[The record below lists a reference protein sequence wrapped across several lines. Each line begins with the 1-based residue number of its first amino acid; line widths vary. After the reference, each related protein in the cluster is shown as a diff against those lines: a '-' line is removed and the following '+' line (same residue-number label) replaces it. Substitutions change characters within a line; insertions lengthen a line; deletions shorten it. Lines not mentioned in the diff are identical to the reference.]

1 MPKVLTSDQ
10 IEQYRT
16 QGFVSP
22 IDVMSEDEA
31 CSYRQR
37 FEAAVEKYPE
47 AMEGAK
53 RNNPHL
59 SFKCLDELVHHPRI
73 LDAVEDLIGAN
84 ISLWGSVMFV
94 KEPKTPH
101 FVSWHQDATYMGMN
115 KNNFVT
121 PWLALSASTPES
133 GCMRMIPGSHLD
145 QQHHQDTFAEDN
157 ILTRG
162 QVVSNVD
169 ESKAVDLILR
179 PGQMSLHHAM
189 VVHDSQPNNSDYRRI
204 GFAIQSYMSP
214 DVWQIVGE
222 NNWMDIRGDNPRPNS
237 RQLRRPA
244 FDMDPQAQADL
255 DVANANFA
263 KILYNGSAK
272 QGVY

>member
-1 MPKVLTSDQ
+1 MSKVLTTDQ
-10 IEQYRT
+10 IEQYRS
-16 QGFVSP
+16 QGFVAP

-31 CSYRQR
+31 GSYRER
-37 FEAAVEKYPE
+37 FEKAVDKYPE
-47 AMEGAK
+47 AMVGAK

-101 FVSWHQDATYMGMN
+101 YVSWHQDATYMDMN

-121 PWLALSASTPES
+121 PWLALSPSTPES
-133 GCMRMIPGSHLD
+133 GCMRMIPASHLA
-145 QQHHQDTFAEDN
+145 QQNHQDTFAEDN

-169 ESKAVDLILR
+169 ESKAVDVILR

-214 DVWQIVGE
+214 DVQQTVGE
-222 NNWMDIRGDNPRPNS
+222 NYWMDIRGDNPRPNS

-244 FDMDPQAQADL
+244 FDMDPEAQADL
-255 DVANANFA
+255 DLANANFA